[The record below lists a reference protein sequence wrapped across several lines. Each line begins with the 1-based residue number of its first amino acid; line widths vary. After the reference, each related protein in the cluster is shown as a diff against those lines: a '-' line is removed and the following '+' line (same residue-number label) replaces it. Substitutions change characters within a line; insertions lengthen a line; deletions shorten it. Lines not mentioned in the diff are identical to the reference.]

1 MYFQAERMRYS
12 EILHPWNHRRWST
25 RAFLKK
31 NVCYPVFQR
40 SWDDKEISILIFLIL
55 YNLLLN
61 WSILLMTA
69 LCKKVFDA
77 VAFIIVKKNLT
88 SSSPI
93 ALKDKQTLFI
103 PWIRNSR
110 YLWKTRIT
118 SSFVFPTCSIN
129 QICLCIE
136 TGIGSVEIDFTADFS
151 VHLPHKL

>member
-1 MYFQAERMRYS
+1 M
-12 EILHPWNHRRWST
+12 
-25 RAFLKK
+25 
-31 NVCYPVFQR
+31 
-40 SWDDKEISILIFLIL
+40 
-55 YNLLLN
+55 LLN

-77 VAFIIVKKNLT
+77 VAFTIVKKNLT

-103 PWIRNSR
+103 PWIMNSR

-118 SSFVFPTCSIN
+118 SYFVFPTCSIN

-136 TGIGSVEIDFTADFS
+136 IGMESVEIDFTADFN
-151 VHLPHKL
+151 VHLPSQTLTSPSLLKSRDIELRTAWNYLVDLLLKIGKFVALHLECTWLLPENYTKYFVFC